1 MHLAKK
7 EKRKKETECILLMSK
22 EDSGLILSPWPWV
35 QDSASEQGYKFLKKF
50 YF

>member
-1 MHLAKK
+1 MYAFSQ
-7 EKRKKETECILLMSK
+7 KRKKKETECILLMSK

-35 QDSASEQGYKFLKKF
+35 QDSASEQGYKFLKNF